1 MDSPLMLVLGV
12 AIAAAVASP
21 LGGIIAILLNPS
33 TLLLSVFVG
42 YAGGV
47 LMGTFAFEM
56 MPKALEQSSLLYAV
70 GGFVLG
76 FGLVYGLDFYVNR
89 GAMTGPKASQNEQVE
104 KYHKRRRPRGGKVTV
119 LAGAT
124 SVEELIEGVTI
135 GVGSAIDPTV
145 ALITGLAVGIDNVAE
160 ALSIGALQREEKRDG
175 HAWPILKWTG
185 LIGISLF
192 VSALAGWFL
201 LRGLSGGVLGF
212 LLATGAGG
220 MFYLTVTDLIPEAEQ
235 HQYQESAAIAVAAG
249 FLTIFVFSEL
259 F

>member
-1 MDSPLMLVLGV
+1 MSGPLILVFGV
-12 AIAAAVASP
+12 AASAAMASP
-21 LGGIIAILLNPS
+21 LGGLVAILLNPT

-56 MPKALEQSSLLYAV
+56 MPKALELSSLSLV
-70 GGFVLG
+70 VIGFAFG
-76 FGLVYGLDFYVNR
+76 FGLVYALDLYVNR
-89 GAMTGPKASQNEQVE
+89 GALSGPKSSQRRSVE
-104 KYHKRRRPRGGKVTV
+104 RYHRRRKLRGGKVTV

-124 SVEELIEGVTI
+124 SLEELIEGLTI

-145 ALITGLAVGIDNVAE
+145 ALITGLAIGVDNLAE
-160 ALSIGALQREEKRDG
+160 ALSIGELQREETRERF
-175 HAWPILKWTG
+175 AWPILKWTG
-185 LIGISLF
+185 LIGLSLF
-192 VSALAGWFL
+192 ASALAGWFL
-201 LRGLSGGVLGF
+201 FRDLSDRMLGL

-220 MFYLTVTDLIPEAEQ
+220 MFYLTVTDLIPEAEE

-249 FLTIFVFSEL
+249 FLTVFVFSEM